1 MTPAPL
7 GTPPSLDDTF
17 TQLMGK
23 ASEKGDLPG
32 FSQSSRSILNALTA
46 DADNDFELVQT
57 VTTDAGLTQRV
68 LRLANSAMYNVFG
81 GEVNTISRAIQVL
94 GVQTVAH
101 LALGL
106 KVIESVDRSRPDSAA
121 TLAEM
126 QKAVLAGFVGR
137 QFAGGRA
144 SLKDTET
151 AVVCAVLMGL
161 GRMMV
166 CFYIPDAWVNIK
178 ALTDKGVPEDDATQS
193 VLGGSF
199 ADVGQR
205 MAAHWGLP
213 ATLTDGMRPLVPVPG
228 QAPASHQEW
237 LSMLATAAC
246 QGAQILHSQP
256 DDTEVAFGGMVSVF
270 SSSLGM
276 APDAML
282 SAIRAA
288 KPAAQDH
295 FDQAPA
301 ALTPAPT
308 ESERTA
314 SLLSGLSELEASS
327 ATASLMQLL
336 TMALEFLH
344 INFGAARSYAFLL
357 THKDKCYRARYG
369 LGEGAN
375 ARLPQLTLDQAF
387 QPDVFH
393 AVLKSE
399 KVMFVPD
406 TRAVNLKGKLPSWW
420 LSALGDAHSI
430 CILPLHLNRT
440 ALGFLYVDWLSP
452 AGAPRM
458 DAQRLHILTRVREL
472 LMQTMAKAPGRA
484 PVS

>member
-1 MTPAPL
+1 MNPAMSPI
-7 GTPPSLDDTF
+7 PPSLDDTF

-137 QFAGGRA
+137 QLAGSKA

-166 CFYIPDAWVNIK
+166 CFYLPQAWSQIQS
-178 ALTDKGVPEDDATQS
+178 LTDASTSEDDATQA

-213 ATLTDGMRPLVPVPG
+213 ATLTDGMRALIPAQG
-228 QAPASHQEW
+228 QTPATHQEW
-237 LSMLATAAC
+237 LSMLATAAS
-246 QGAQILHSQP
+246 QGARILHARP
-256 DDTEVAFGGMVSVF
+256 DDTEAAFGGVVAVF
-270 SSSLGM
+270 SHSLGM
-276 APDAML
+276 EPDAML

-288 KPAAQDH
+288 NSAAQEH
-295 FDQAPA
+295 FTQAPTA
-301 ALTPAPT
+301 RAPVPT
-308 ESERTA
+308 ESERSA
-314 SLLSGLSELEASS
+314 SLLSGLKELEAASR
-327 ATASLMQLL
+327 TASLTQLL

-344 INFGAARSYAFLL
+344 LNFGAARSYAFLL
-357 THKDKCYRARYG
+357 IPKEKCFRARYG
-369 LGEGAN
+369 LGQGAN
-375 ARLPQLTLDQAF
+375 ALLPQLTLDQAF

-393 AVLKSE
+393 AVLKGE

-406 TRAVNLKGKLPSWW
+406 TRAVSLKGKLPPWW
-420 LSALGDAHSI
+420 QLSLGEAHSV
-430 CILPLHLNRT
+430 CMLPLHLNRS
-440 ALGFLYVDWLSP
+440 ALGFLYLDWMPP
-452 AGAPRM
+452 ADAPRM
-458 DAQRLHILTRVREL
+458 DAQRLHVLTRVREI
-472 LMQTMAKAPGRA
+472 LMDNLSKTPGRG
-484 PVS
+484 PSS